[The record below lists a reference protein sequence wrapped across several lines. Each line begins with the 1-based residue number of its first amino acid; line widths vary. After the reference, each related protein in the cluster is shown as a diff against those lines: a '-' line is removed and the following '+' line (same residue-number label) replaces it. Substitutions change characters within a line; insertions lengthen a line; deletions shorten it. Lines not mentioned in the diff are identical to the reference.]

1 MWRREG
7 EPTAAP
13 QRAVAMSSSIGGI
26 VSERFSRG
34 EIISLIAG
42 VPGAIAVTTEAVSA
56 ADNKKQFK
64 YQDKPAKNGQKCS
77 HCRLFRP
84 PMGCKVVTGKISLD
98 GWCIA
103 WVKR

>member
-1 MWRREG
+1 MSQESKPPVSRSDAIKRI
-7 EPTAAP
+7 TIAP
-13 QRAVAMSSSIGGI
+13 
-26 VSERFSRG
+26 
-34 EIISLIAG
+34 
-42 VPGAIAVTTEAVSA
+42 AIAVGLLATASQAQA

-77 HCRLFRP
+77 QCRLFKAP
-84 PMGCKVVTGKISLD
+84 SGCQVVTGKISPD